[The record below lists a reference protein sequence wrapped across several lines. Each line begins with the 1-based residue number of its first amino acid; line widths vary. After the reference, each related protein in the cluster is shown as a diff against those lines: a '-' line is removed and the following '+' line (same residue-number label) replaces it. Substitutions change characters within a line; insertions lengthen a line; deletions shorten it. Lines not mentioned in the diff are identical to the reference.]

1 MRKVRLGIVGCGFV
15 AHLHMSALRQVTGVQ
30 VEVVGVA
37 SRTRERAEAFARQY
51 GIENYYTDYRYLLD
65 NEDID
70 AIDVCVPNN
79 LHEEV
84 CINSAKAKKHIICE
98 KPLTGYFGQDLP
110 GEVTNIGHTVPKR
123 QMYKVAMDSA
133 HRILRAVEDN
143 QVILGYAEDFVYA
156 PPLVK
161 AKRLIEVSGGTILDI
176 RAEESHSGSHAAYS
190 REWRLAGGGSLLR
203 LGSHPLGAV
212 LHLKHFEGMLKQGR
226 PIQVKSVT
234 AEMGNLTKA
243 PSFTAE
249 EKKWMVDEWQDVE
262 DWAAVFLTFT
272 DGTKA
277 AVFSNDT
284 TLGGVVNTVDV
295 YLSNSIVKCN
305 MSSMNACQVYAPSHD
320 IFADEY
326 LTEKQETKAGW
337 SFPAP
342 DEDWM
347 RGYPQE
353 MQDFM
358 EAFCEGRNPVSD
370 GQLGLE
376 VVQITYASYMSA
388 EEGRRIEL
396 GELEG

>member
-1 MRKVRLGIVGCGFV
+1 VRKVRLGIVGCGFV
-15 AHLHMSALRQVTGVQ
+15 AHLHMNALRQVTGVE

-37 SRTRERAEAFARQY
+37 SRTPERAEAFARQY
-51 GIENYYTDYRYLLD
+51 GIANYYTDYRYLLE

-84 CINSAKAKKHIICE
+84 CINAAAAKKHIICE
-98 KPLTGYFGQDLP
+98 KPLTGYFGQDLS
-110 GEVTNIGHTVPKR
+110 GEVTDIGHTVPKR

-133 HRILRAVEDN
+133 RRILRAVEDN
-143 QVILGYAEDFVYA
+143 GVILGYAEDYIYA

-161 AKRLIEVSGGTILDI
+161 AKRLIEVSGGTILDM

-190 REWRLAGGGSLLR
+190 RQWRLAGGGSLLR

-212 LHLKHFEGMLKQGR
+212 IHLKHFEGMLKDGQ

-234 AEMGNLTKA
+234 AEMGNLTKTA
-243 PSFTAE
+243 GFVAE
-249 EKKWMVDEWQDVE
+249 EKKWMVHEWQDVE
-262 DWAAVFLTFT
+262 DWSAVFLTFT

-277 AVFSNDT
+277 TIFANDI
-284 TLGGVVNTVDV
+284 TLGGVVNTVDI
-295 YLSNSIVKCN
+295 YLSNSIVKCK
-305 MSSMNACQVYAPSHD
+305 MSGMDACEVYAPASD
-320 IFADEY
+320 VFGDEY
-326 LTEKQETKAGW
+326 LREKQETKAGW
-337 SFPAP
+337 SLPAP

-358 EAFCEGRNPVSD
+358 ECFSEGREPTAG

-376 VVQITYASYMSA
+376 VVQVTYASYVSA
-388 EEGRRIEL
+388 EEGRRV
-396 GELEG
+396 ELEDLED